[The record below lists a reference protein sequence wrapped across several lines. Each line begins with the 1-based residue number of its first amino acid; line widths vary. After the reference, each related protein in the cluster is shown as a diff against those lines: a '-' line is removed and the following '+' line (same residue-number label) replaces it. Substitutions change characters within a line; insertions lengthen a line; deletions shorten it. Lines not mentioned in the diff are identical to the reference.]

1 MTLVA
6 DDLFIPIEGA
16 QLRGTLALPDRS
28 EAVILFAH
36 GSGSS
41 RLSPRNALVAHALH
55 ERGLGTLLFDLLT
68 SEEAREDDVLRSYR
82 FDIELLAERLART
95 TSWLK
100 RQRFAPRT
108 LAYFGASTGAA
119 AALVAAARA
128 PADIAAVASRG
139 GRPDLAG
146 HALASVEAPTLL
158 IVGADDRDV
167 LELNQRAL
175 EQLRCVKELA
185 VVPGATHLFE
195 EPGTLDEAARL
206 AADWFVRHCTGPGDD
221 RRTRRDDRDEDK
233 PSEEPYASEP

>member
-6 DDLFIPIEGA
+6 QDLLIPIEGA
-16 QLRGTLALPDRS
+16 HLRGTLALPDRP

-36 GSGSS
+36 GSGSG
-41 RLSPRNALVAHALH
+41 RLSPRSARVAHALH

-68 SEEAREDDVLRSYR
+68 SEEAREDEALRSYR
-82 FDIELLAERLART
+82 FDIELLAERLARA

-108 LAYFGASTGAA
+108 FAYFGASTGAA

-158 IVGADDRDV
+158 IVGAHDRDV

-206 AADWFVRHCTGPGDD
+206 AADWFIRHCTGHPDD
-221 RRTRRDDRDEDK
+221 RGTRRDEANRSITEGLREDRGR
-233 PSEEPYASEP
+233 